1 MRCKNPACN
10 ANRQTKLAR
19 LHDIFRMFPHNG
31 AMKTLFAMTFI
42 FGALYA
48 ADQKIS
54 LKDMPPA
61 VQQAVMEQSKGA
73 TVRGYAKEVED
84 GTTSY
89 EAELTVNGRAK
100 DISFGADGKVLA
112 VEEVVTVESIPAPA
126 RAAIQKAVGTGE
138 LNQVES
144 VTERG
149 TTNYEAAITRGG
161 KKSEVKVD
169 ATGKAVR

>member
-1 MRCKNPACN
+1 MSA
-10 ANRQTKLAR
+10 
-19 LHDIFRMFPHNG
+19 HNG

-48 ADQKIS
+48 ADQKIK
-54 LKDMPPA
+54 LQDMPPA
-61 VQQAVMEQSKGA
+61 VQQAVKEQSTGA
-73 TVRGYAKEVED
+73 TVRGYSKEVED

-112 VEEVVTVESIPAPA
+112 VEEVVTLDSIPAA
-126 RAAIQKAVGTGE
+126 SRAAIQKAVGTGK
-138 LNQVES
+138 LNKVES
-144 VTERG
+144 VTEKG
-149 TTNYEAAITRGG
+149 TTNYEAAFTKDG

-169 ATGKAVR
+169 SNGKAVK